1 MYLYEKTFHTVR
13 ECCPNADIA
22 FVDVSYVAENRYTR
36 TDVSADVNP
45 KISILNAALE
55 SFCVQ
60 HDRAHFID
68 LRQYLSSNGLNTI
81 DRCNLCYDGLH
92 YSKRGNFVVAD
103 ALMREVETLKQHL
116 VKRCDF
122 RNELST
128 LAMDLAVSN
137 SDANWPVL
145 PEPAVK
151 SNIKPTSQYPGQQYI
166 SVSIASRR
174 KIVALKTQNAV
185 MKAIASGRRKKITRS
200 DGIKQQY
207 FSSTARPMNKKDS
220 KPKLPLRCQPER
232 SRHFETDV
240 SEKDHL
246 ILTNRFSVLGN
257 DASLDDN
264 SNDKLHDD
272 NVELRYNT
280 TNNIPH
286 ARKNNSNKTIRNFKK
301 TAHTYSTA
309 VPYVNRAPVFADQE
323 QERDNPMFKNPYRV
337 SVFSMLTYTK
347 SGFILSEENDIE
359 VDNQSKRMFFIFE
372 IIPLFLQAL
381 NLSVSDP
388 SVQKLLCNYGIKV
401 SDKDKSRSNATEM
414 IQNYGSL
421 IDYILNVLLS
431 KTRPSNATFMRLSQ
445 LTEQLLSFNALY
457 KTDFISYIDKIT
469 VNDIS
474 RNNFDIELLILCG
487 DIETNPGPKRKAVH
501 AKRIERLKLS
511 KAKVS
516 LSANVGETNEVCL
529 KSSDSESSRNL
540 HNYEIP
546 NKQYTV
552 RSVVAGSFHQGESN
566 KFVSNSA
573 GKQCACNALLGL
585 CCLPTM
591 TNISSDSLDEILMG
605 GDQLYCDIARQN
617 GISPDFYRYLAFQE
631 LPDQVKHNS
640 ITYDVRKHS
649 PCYVNSKN
657 VDHETGIYHSFLNA
671 MEHSWSQSDKIL
683 MMIGEYAIA
692 TFKKGSHYYLF
703 DSHRRNTLG
712 HIAQENGTSI
722 LMKFDSNVFLINYL
736 KEVIQWLCTETHSTI
751 ECLPVTI
758 TRDWYQL
765 QAYFND
771 QAARSNKT
779 EYNRLYKQKQRTNP
793 TFQAKENK
801 RQVTYMRNRRE
812 NRKFRNKEKSLDCMY
827 KLTIDAEL
835 RQKVNSQKVAYMQ
848 TKRTDFKFRGL
859 EKIKDAAYKQTRRTD
874 PELRAKDKHK
884 DAAYKQTRRANA
896 ELRSKEKIQNV
907 IYLKTKRSNP
917 EFRTAEKEKRKN
929 LTKKQKLSEHDA
941 KCTKENPLEQKFD
954 NAPSN
959 KCNEI
964 SAKHAQKYGQNL
976 TECVSHFHDTIAI
989 GPTFVCTCCHQ
1000 TWFSHSVVEVNRKL
1014 SSVSIELRNK
1024 YFTGKVSEKKQRM
1037 VV

>member
-1 MYLYEKTFHTVR
+1 MSSRVEPCTRVRGVPRVPTVH
-13 ECCPNADIA
+13 DK
-22 FVDVSYVAENRYTR
+22 FSQF
-36 TDVSADVNP
+36 
-45 KISILNAALE
+45 AATML
-55 SFCVQ
+55 CQ
-60 HDRAHFID
+60 RLDKH
-68 LRQYLSSNGLNTI
+68 L
-81 DRCNLCYDGLH
+81 CNLGSNYLQSLNYMWARLVRGWRH
-92 YSKRGNFVVAD
+92 YWTNSKRYHTRSPTISWHN
-103 ALMREVETLKQHL
+103 
-116 VKRCDF
+116 RCDF

-185 MKAIASGRRKKITRS
+185 MKAVASGRRKKITRS

-401 SDKDKSRSNATEM
+401 SDKNKSRSNATEM

-445 LTEQLLSFNALY
+445 LTGPQLLSFNALY

-552 RSVVAGSFHQGESN
+552 RSVVAGSFHQGDSN

-683 MMIGEYAIA
+683 MMVGEYAIA

-703 DSHRRNTLG
+703 DSHSRNTLG

-779 EYNRLYKQKQRTNP
+779 EYNRLYKQNSVPTQR
-793 TFQAKENK
+793 FK
-801 RQVTYMRNRRE
+801 R
-812 NRKFRNKEKSLDCMY
+812 K
-827 KLTIDAEL
+827 
-835 RQKVNSQKVAYMQ
+835 
-848 TKRTDFKFRGL
+848 
-859 EKIKDAAYKQTRRTD
+859 
-874 PELRAKDKHK
+874 
-884 DAAYKQTRRANA
+884 
-896 ELRSKEKIQNV
+896 
-907 IYLKTKRSNP
+907 KTKGKWHTWETDVKIVN
-917 EFRTAEKEKRKN
+917 FVI
-929 LTKKQKLSEHDA
+929 KKKVL
-941 KCTKENPLEQKFD
+941 
-954 NAPSN
+954 
-959 KCNEI
+959 I
-964 SAKHAQKYGQNL
+964 
-976 TECVSHFHDTIAI
+976 
-989 GPTFVCTCCHQ
+989 VCTSLLLMLN
-1000 TWFSHSVVEVNRKL
+1000 FDRKWTVRKWHTCRPNAL
-1014 SSVSIELRNK
+1014 TLNFAV
-1024 YFTGKVSEKKQRM
+1024 
-1037 VV
+1037 